1 MHWEGGTANN
11 RYNPLNTTLNMP
23 GSTNFNSEGVQSYTS
38 QAQGVEA
45 IYNTLSGQ
53 GSKERGYA
61 QIISDLKGNA
71 PESQTL
77 SDISESAWAS
87 GRTGQNSY
95 GGFKGGG
102 TPGAKGITSQFGSNS
117 SFNNVTINV
126 NIAQASDQEA
136 QLFAKK
142 VKQYLMVTG

>member
-1 MHWEGGTANN
+1 MLKL
-11 RYNPLNTTLNMP
+11 R
-23 GSTNFNSEGVQSYTS
+23 
-38 QAQGVEA
+38 
-45 IYNTLSGQ
+45 

-117 SFNNVTINV
+117 SLLRCMPNSN
-126 NIAQASDQEA
+126 
-136 QLFAKK
+136 
-142 VKQYLMVTG
+142 G